1 MCELDFG
8 FGAVCQKR
16 HENDHRL
23 WVFGMKY
30 SAPPVSFPGLLCFCF
45 PPAQSPKSGNLCLP
59 EGKEERRKEGEVIG
73 SGDFSS

>member
-8 FGAVCQKR
+8 FGAVCQKG

-30 SAPPVSFPGLLCFCF
+30 SAPPVSFPGLLCFCSLQ
-45 PPAQSPKSGNLCLP
+45 PSHPSQVICAY
-59 EGKEERRKEGEVIG
+59 RKERKKEGRKER
-73 SGDFSS
+73 